1 MKKIILVFFFLTLL
15 VSTHKA
21 QSLYCGGI
29 CISGLSIGNVNDSVP
44 VLETRDSV
52 SVIYPHNIIYY
63 SYTNYFRWLKISM
76 YGVHDSSFLSLP
88 IIVVVDSTGDTI
100 GNKQLHSYNYYQYID
115 SVTTDSVLT
124 KLYAMPA
131 NFKGYV
137 SIIDGATGDTC
148 KFGYPMNCTKTSV
161 REFADNNNALSVFPN
176 PTSSE
181 INISISNLNHQSA
194 GIRLYDDTGQL
205 VRTYSTSNPLLKIN
219 REGLSNGI
227 YLITV
232 DIGNNRLKS
241 KLVID

>member
-29 CISGLSIGNVNDSVP
+29 CITGLSVGNVNDSVP

-52 SVIYPHNIIYY
+52 SVIYPHDTIYY
-63 SYTNYFRWLKISM
+63 SYTDYFRWLKISM
-76 YGVHDSSFLSLP
+76 YGIHDSAYLSLP
-88 IIVVVDSTGDTI
+88 IFVVVDSVGDTI

-161 REFADNNNALSVFPN
+161 HELADKNNSLSVFPN
-176 PTSSE
+176 PATSE
-181 INISISNLNHQSA
+181 INISITNLNHQQAS
-194 GIRLYDDTGQL
+194 IRLYDDTGQL
-205 VRTYSTSNPLLKIN
+205 SRTYSTSNPLLTIN

-227 YLITV
+227 YFITV
-232 DIGNNRLKS
+232 DIGNTRLKS
-241 KLVID
+241 KLVIE